1 MPTGYPALTAHQK
14 QEIIIR
20 IRDKGEKV
28 SDLSKEYGVWSRTIY
43 NLLKN
48 KVNQPNIAL
57 EQARVIRE
65 RDALLKVVGELF
77 VENKMNKKKQKKSR
91 ETYKQEK

>member
-1 MPTGYPALTAHQK
+1 MPSGYPALNANQK
-14 QEIIIR
+14 QEIIAR

-28 SDLSKEYGVWSRTIY
+28 PDLAKEYGVWSKTIY

-57 EQARVIRE
+57 ELARVIRE
-65 RDALLKVVGELF
+65 RDILLKVVGELF
-77 VENKMNKKKQKKSR
+77 VENKMNKKK
-91 ETYKQEK
+91 

>member
-1 MPTGYPALTAHQK
+1 MPTGYPALTANQK
-14 QEIIIR
+14 QEIITR

-28 SDLSKEYGVWSRTIY
+28 SDLAKEYGVWSRTIY

-57 EQARVIRE
+57 ELARVIRE
-65 RDALLKVVGELF
+65 RDVLLKVVGELF
-77 VENKMNKKKQKKSR
+77 VENKMNKKKQKNSHANCDK
-91 ETYKQEK
+91 

>member
-1 MPTGYPALTAHQK
+1 MPTGYPALTIKQK
-14 QEIIIR
+14 QEIITR

-57 EQARVIRE
+57 ELARVIRE
-65 RDALLKVVGELF
+65 RDILLKVIGELF
-77 VENKMNKKKQKKSR
+77 MENKINKKK
-91 ETYKQEK
+91 

>member
-1 MPTGYPALTAHQK
+1 MPTGYPALTSKQK
-14 QEIIIR
+14 QEIITR

-48 KVNQPNIAL
+48 KVNQPSIAL
-57 EQARVIRE
+57 ELARVIRE
-65 RDALLKVVGELF
+65 RDVLLKVVGELF
-77 VENKMNKKKQKKSR
+77 VENKMNKKK
-91 ETYKQEK
+91 